1 MEKINNN
8 EVPLEK
14 DEEHSISAMTLHN
27 LKNQLEIYK
36 IEMNYLQN
44 RIQGIERSIKNLKND

>member
-14 DEEHSISAMTLHN
+14 DEESSISAMTLHN

-36 IEMNYLQN
+36 MEMNYLQN
-44 RIQGIERSIKNLKND
+44 RIQGIECAIKNLKND

>member
-8 EVPLEK
+8 EVLLEK
-14 DEEHSISAMTLHN
+14 DEESNISAMTLRN

-36 IEMNYLQN
+36 MEMNYLQN

>member
-8 EVPLEK
+8 EAPLEK
-14 DEEHSISAMTLHN
+14 DDESNISAMTLRN

-44 RIQGIERSIKNLKND
+44 RIQGIERAIKNLKND

>member
-14 DEEHSISAMTLHN
+14 DEEPSISAMTLHN

-36 IEMNYLQN
+36 MEMNYLQN
-44 RIQGIERSIKNLKND
+44 RIQGIERAIKNLKND